1 MHDPVL
7 TFIERSKIR
16 ELEMTVFQHAS
27 EVPTSEIV
35 GRELK
40 GRTWKGGGGGVL
52 GCPWLPLCEKLFFV
66 PIMQVAKT
74 RESEESAPCLLL
86 KDIVT
91 DEQWN

>member
-1 MHDPVL
+1 
-7 TFIERSKIR
+7 
-16 ELEMTVFQHAS
+16 MTVFQHAS
-27 EVPTSEIV
+27 VVPTNELV
-35 GRELK
+35 GRELQV
-40 GRTWKGGGGGVL
+40 RTWRGRGGRGGL
-52 GCPWLPLCEKLFFV
+52 GCPWLPVCEKLFFV